1 MARGGGE
8 GECNGELV
16 VCEGESDEKRNT
28 TQRIRGMARVNVA
41 ERGTAWLSAANPE
54 WESAF
59 ENGIRE
65 CVTWKVGGAGGGWLA
80 GWMVGWGL
88 GRRSVAVL
96 ILGQVTRVGTIHRRR
111 WGGSGA
117 KGGRLEVSNAG
128 WLARNTPPLSLPVY
142 LPTYLP
148 TYPAG
153 LTQNITLQIG

>member
-1 MARGGGE
+1 MWEKGE
-8 GECNGELV
+8 
-16 VCEGESDEKRNT
+16 
-28 TQRIRGMARVNVA
+28 
-41 ERGTAWLSAANPE
+41 TAWLSAANPE
-54 WESAF
+54 WESAL

-111 WGGSGA
+111 WGSGGA
-117 KGGRLEVSNAG
+117 KGGGGGEGGSGLGVSNAG
-128 WLARNTPPLSLPVY
+128 WLARNPTCLPY

-148 TYPAG
+148 TRPG
-153 LTQNITLQIG
+153 